1 MYGNSYGQ
9 LEIAR
14 GDTLGMGE
22 FGELEIA
29 QNLEGYGDFGELEIA
44 QNFEGYGD
52 FGNPFRNMNFGF
64 GSGKLARRRRAR
76 IKKRCKRKIARIT
89 RRIKRIEARSQNKD
103 GFGGHDYNEGY
114 EGYMEMV
121 QTPGPVRTGIYAAAG
136 AAISHMF
143 VKGTKKKKGQAAI
156 FGAGAGALLAMFMG
170 GEQ

>member
-1 MYGNSYGQ
+1 MYGNPYGQ

-14 GDTLGMGE
+14 GNTIGMGE

-44 QNFEGYGD
+44 QNLEGYGD
-52 FGNPFRNMNFGF
+52 FGELEIAQ
-64 GSGKLARRRRAR
+64 S
-76 IKKRCKRKIARIT
+76 KRKIGGINQ
-89 RRIKRIEARSQNKD
+89 RIKRLKSRSQNTD
-103 GFGGHDYNEGY
+103 GFGGHDYDEGY
-114 EGYMEMV
+114 EGYMEMI

-136 AAISHMF
+136 AALSHMF
-143 VKGTKKKKGQAAI
+143 VKGTKKKRGQAAI

>member
-29 QNLEGYGDFGELEIA
+29 QN
-44 QNFEGYGD
+44 FEGYGD
-52 FGNPFRNMNFGF
+52 FGNPFGLDRLKMA
-64 GSGKLARRRRAR
+64 KRRRAR
-76 IKKRCKRKIARIT
+76 VLGRCKRKIRRINQ
-89 RRIKRIEARSQNKD
+89 RIKRIKARSQNKD
-103 GFGGHDYNEGY
+103 GFGGHDYDEGY
-114 EGYMEMV
+114 EGYMEMI